1 MSIIIGIN
9 AFHADSSA
17 AIFKDGELLFAIEEE
32 KLNRL
37 KHWAGF
43 PELSIKKCLEFAKID
58 SRMVTDVSMNT
69 NPLSNLNKKIPY
81 FLQKY
86 LFGNKKKEI
95 FKRIK
100 NKIEI
105 KNYLVENLNFNK
117 SVNIH
122 FIDHHLSHIASSF
135 YPSKFKSSLAI
146 SVDGF
151 GDFASINIAKC
162 NQSEIKILKKIFFP
176 DSLGIF
182 YEMMTQL
189 LGFQNYGDEY
199 KLMGL
204 APYGK
209 PNYFDKIKNNLFI
222 NKNFF
227 KLNEMYFN
235 HHKKCLKYKKELLSF
250 LMIQKV
256 LVLSYQ
262 LKEVKKFLFTEIK

>member
-43 PELSIKKCLEFAKID
+43 PELSIKKCLEFTKID

-100 NKIEI
+100 NNDII
-105 KNYLVENLNFNK
+105 N
-117 SVNIH
+117 
-122 FIDHHLSHIASSF
+122 
-135 YPSKFKSSLAI
+135 
-146 SVDGF
+146 
-151 GDFASINIAKC
+151 SI
-162 NQSEIKILKKIFFP
+162 
-176 DSLGIF
+176 
-182 YEMMTQL
+182 
-189 LGFQNYGDEY
+189 
-199 KLMGL
+199 
-204 APYGK
+204 
-209 PNYFDKIKNNLFI
+209 
-222 NKNFF
+222 
-227 KLNEMYFN
+227 
-235 HHKKCLKYKKELLSF
+235 
-250 LMIQKV
+250 
-256 LVLSYQ
+256 
-262 LKEVKKFLFTEIK
+262 